1 MSIFQ
6 AVLSQE
12 KLPPLDGVMVGQK
25 ASSYSKSTF
34 WMYKYKNMG
43 SVRFPT
49 GNKDK
54 FFYASTSRQWG
65 DIKFYPSPSVM

>member
-49 GNKDK
+49 GIKDT
-54 FFYASTSRQWG
+54 FFMPPPLGSGGTLS
-65 DIKFYPSPSVM
+65 FTHLHP